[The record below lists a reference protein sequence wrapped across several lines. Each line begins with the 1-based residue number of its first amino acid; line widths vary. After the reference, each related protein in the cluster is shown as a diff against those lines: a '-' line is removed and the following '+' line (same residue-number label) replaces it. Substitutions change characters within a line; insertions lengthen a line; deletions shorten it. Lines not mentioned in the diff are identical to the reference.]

1 MASDCI
7 SNFESDI
14 QVNPCKNCPGSPP
27 KRYFD
32 DSDRQNAAK
41 ASDKGSVADHS
52 EPDMIKDKIKY
63 NFDES
68 SKHDK
73 FESLDQFKSADEK
86 HQVQAEMDRSAH

>member
-1 MASDCI
+1 MASECNSI
-7 SNFESDI
+7 FESDI
-14 QVNPCKNCPGSPP
+14 ALNPCKNWRVAPQEQ
-27 KRYFD
+27 YFD
-32 DSDRQNAAK
+32 DYDRQNAAL
-41 ASDKGSVADHS
+41 ASDKGSVADQS
-52 EPDMIKDKIKY
+52 ESDMIKDKIKY